1 MIGGQISGRG
11 CGLVYVFN
19 LLDLTNCLGL
29 KQIICEPTHFS
40 HVGSP
45 SLIDLVFV
53 PSDFSCPSYVLPPI
67 SSSDHLSILFSVPL
81 AHSVKHSPSASRFRK
96 VWLYNKANF
105 DSANLLLSS
114 LPWDSLFSSNDVNFC
129 WSIFKEAFLEV
140 MRRTIPSKFVFSSY
154 SLPRGNNHLLA
165 CIKKRN
171 HLFRLAKKFKS
182 PSYMSLYRTCRN
194 KTLSYQRKLK
204 ASFFNRLSLSS
215 SSSKSFWSLYS
226 KLKKKPSTLPNL
238 THNGLNASDSISKAN
253 MMNNFFSQCFNS
265 SVPPLSLSDNLP
277 SAYCS
282 PDLLCTPETIIQL
295 ISQLPAITSPGLDR
309 ISSKMLKAT
318 SHSISVP
325 LSVLF
330 NLSLSSGI
338 FPTDWKSS
346 VVIPVPKQSASISS
360 PSNYRPI
367 SLLPLV
373 SKLLERHVFNWLY
386 KYCQSHNILHN
397 NQFGFRP
404 SFSTES
410 ALITTT
416 HSWFSLLDSK
426 FSICAVFFDLCK
438 AFDSIP
444 HRPLLDTL
452 LSYNIPPHLVNW
464 FQSYLSL
471 RSQQVAVDNSLS
483 SKSHVISG
491 VPQGSILGPLLFIL
505 YINEIS
511 SLPLPQ
517 SFSITLY
524 ADDILLSCP
533 YKSPSDIP
541 SIQSSINLLS
551 SWLNSKYL
559 TINPLKTKYMII
571 SRKAS
576 TDSASF
582 STLYLNGL
590 LLERVF
596 SFKYLGVII
605 NSQLNWSTHIDYVCS
620 KTRKLLGLIFRHFYF
635 HSSST
640 VLFKLYQSL
649 ILPHLSYCSSLWDP
663 HQGNNTNKLEAIQF
677 FALKLCTKQWSS
689 SYQSLLDQLSLP
701 RLSTRRK
708 VSKLFLLYKF
718 IYHIAYIPQNILLYQ
733 SCTSHLRSFHPLNIK
748 IPLSRTNSTLYSF
761 FPNTSSLW
769 NTLPSYIKDSNT
781 PRTFKMALITYFK
794 A

>member
-1 MIGGQISGRG
+1 MIIIFYPDPLAPLASLPYCLLQNSFYPIPPITISIPSSSFVFPLLSSFSSAHNPQSPFSSSSSSSSFLSSSSSLAHHSISYSTPSSIPSPTPPSHSPSSQPNLSVDKSSFHSPSLCSPKSLTVFYFNARSLLPKIDDLILFCSNYSPHIICVVETWLSSEISDSEILIPNYMSFRLDRSRHGGGIAVFVKSSLSVSALPFTPNLEFLPPSIKPSNHYSFTLGTFYRPPNSDSALRLLNDHISIMSPNLLHNLF
-11 CGLVYVFN
+11 LVGDFNVDFLQSSSLCNN

-53 PSDFSCPSYVLPPI
+53 PSDFSCPSYVHPPI

-154 SLPRGNNHLLA
+154 SLPWGNNHLLA

-182 PSYMSLYRTCRN
+182 PSYMSLYRSCRN

-238 THNGLNASDSISKAN
+238 THNGLNASDPISKAN

-282 PDLLCTPETIIQL
+282 PDLLCTPQTIIQL

-444 HRPLLDTL
+444 H
-452 LSYNIPPHLVNW
+452 
-464 FQSYLSL
+464 
-471 RSQQVAVDNSLS
+471 
-483 SKSHVISG
+483 
-491 VPQGSILGPLLFIL
+491 
-505 YINEIS
+505 
-511 SLPLPQ
+511 
-517 SFSITLY
+517 
-524 ADDILLSCP
+524 
-533 YKSPSDIP
+533 
-541 SIQSSINLLS
+541 
-551 SWLNSKYL
+551 
-559 TINPLKTKYMII
+559 
-571 SRKAS
+571 
-576 TDSASF
+576 
-582 STLYLNGL
+582 
-590 LLERVF
+590 
-596 SFKYLGVII
+596 
-605 NSQLNWSTHIDYVCS
+605 
-620 KTRKLLGLIFRHFYF
+620 
-635 HSSST
+635 
-640 VLFKLYQSL
+640 
-649 ILPHLSYCSSLWDP
+649 
-663 HQGNNTNKLEAIQF
+663 
-677 FALKLCTKQWSS
+677 
-689 SYQSLLDQLSLP
+689 
-701 RLSTRRK
+701 
-708 VSKLFLLYKF
+708 
-718 IYHIAYIPQNILLYQ
+718 
-733 SCTSHLRSFHPLNIK
+733 
-748 IPLSRTNSTLYSF
+748 
-761 FPNTSSLW
+761 
-769 NTLPSYIKDSNT
+769 
-781 PRTFKMALITYFK
+781 
-794 A
+794 